1 MNETTKNAL
10 DIGHIIQKVGT
21 SEAYTLARNE
31 AMSHEI
37 GESERRRRAIRIA
50 ATALKG
56 EQKSDY
62 LTPEGHAMNITAQLT
77 TFGDAVQELEALNQ
91 YQARHSEKIPALK
104 KVAEFNHAVKAMID
118 TNPSLK
124 FGEVLS
130 FILSMNQQVNR
141 AHNGPAF
148 EYQVRSILVGMR
160 HEIAVEQM
168 LGYMPDVE
176 YRETTVDEDLKGAD
190 IFVSINGSP
199 MTAIDIKAS
208 YETAQRA
215 KMKAAENGYD
225 SSHIVWSHIND
236 DDFGASFRI
245 PHDLAMARSA
255 ALYDDLQN
263 AVYSQPASNRRYG
276 S

>member
-1 MNETTKNAL
+1 MNNLNKNPL
-10 DIGHIIQKVGT
+10 DIGNIVHKVGT
-21 SEAYTLARNE
+21 SEAYTRARNE
-31 AMSHEI
+31 VMSHELD
-37 GESERRRRAIRIA
+37 ESERRRRAIRIA

-56 EQKSDY
+56 EQKSDH

-77 TFGDAVQELEALNQ
+77 TFGDAVQELEELNQ
-91 YQARHSEKIPALK
+91 YQARHSEKVPALK
-104 KVAEFNHAVKAMID
+104 KVAEFNHAVKGMID
-118 TNPSLK
+118 ANPSLK

-141 AHNGPAF
+141 TQNGPQF

-176 YRETTVDEDLKGAD
+176 YRETTVDEDIKGAD

-215 KMKAAENGYD
+215 RMKAAVNGYD

-236 DDFGASFRI
+236 EDFGTSFRI

-255 ALYDDLQN
+255 ALYDDLQY
-263 AVYSQPASNRRYG
+263 AVSSQYNTGQRYAS
-276 S
+276 